1 MVTVLASGST
11 HESDK
16 DMHRVACEIYTYSAV
31 ILAINFLSLISWVG
45 CVPSPANKKVF
56 LGLKIVK
63 VFVV

>member
-31 ILAINFLSLISWVG
+31 ISWVG

-56 LGLKIVK
+56 FRAKNC
-63 VFVV
+63 

>member
-31 ILAINFLSLISWVG
+31 ISWVG